1 MMLALPYSPL
11 WTGPR
16 FLLWLYIIL
25 NRICFIESIML
36 KDFHFHDLTRA
47 NKTYFL
53 TCKNKSVLLVNY
65 CVLLVTKS
73 ILSNGVWRMKQML
86 QTTFYTEKIPFCAW
100 WLYKKLTL
108 SRKSIFVCFDVTGS
122 TWNWMAVIHLSHSPP
137 VVR

>member
-1 MMLALPYSPL
+1 MDRSQVPAL
-11 WTGPR
+11 T
-16 FLLWLYIIL
+16 LLLLFYIIL

-47 NKTYFL
+47 KKTCFF

-137 VVR
+137 PPVVR